1 MQATIYVTYDKEED
15 AYYAFSPELS
25 DYDVESGDGYSLP
38 FALEMFFHR
47 IESRLEIAEQFKN
60 KHAFEDD
67 SDDYEE
73 DDVNDEEADDVVEV
87 DDDKEEDEDDE
98 IDEDDEYDDDED
110 YVDDEEIIK
119 ALTGLKLMVIAKCPL
134 DNEERMYVNALNI
147 MLRQHFGQK
156 DKAGKDYYFHPMRVS
171 NECTLTT
178 ERIVAL
184 LHDTVEDTDMT
195 FEKLE
200 RYGFAQEIINGVRAV
215 TRQDGESYA
224 DFIARAAEDEI
235 GREVKIADLQDNMNV
250 TRLADLDEKDL
261 HRLKKYLH
269 AWRYLKYLEATTDLI
284 KD

>member
-15 AYYAFSPELS
+15 EYYAFSPELS
-25 DYDVESGDGYSLP
+25 AYDVEAAEEYSLP
-38 FALEMFFHR
+38 FALEMFFHQ

-67 SDDYEE
+67 SDDYGE
-73 DDVNDEEADDVVEV
+73 DDDDVEDDEAVDDEV
-87 DDDKEEDEDDE
+87 DDIDYPNEEFDDE
-98 IDEDDEYDDDED
+98 GESDDDD
-110 YVDDEEIIK
+110 DDVDNEEIVK
-119 ALTGLKLMVIAKCPL
+119 ALSGLKLIVIAKCPL
-134 DNEERMYVNALNI
+134 DNEARMFVNAANI
-147 MLRQHFGQK
+147 MLRQHYGQK
-156 DKAGKDYYFHPMRVS
+156 DKGGKDYFFHPMRVS
-171 NECTLTT
+171 DSCTMI
-178 ERIVAL
+178 EEKIVAL

-195 FEKLE
+195 FNKLE
-200 RYGFAQEIINGVRAV
+200 RYGFTQEIIEGVKAV

-235 GREVKIADLQDNMNV
+235 GREVKIADLEDNMNV